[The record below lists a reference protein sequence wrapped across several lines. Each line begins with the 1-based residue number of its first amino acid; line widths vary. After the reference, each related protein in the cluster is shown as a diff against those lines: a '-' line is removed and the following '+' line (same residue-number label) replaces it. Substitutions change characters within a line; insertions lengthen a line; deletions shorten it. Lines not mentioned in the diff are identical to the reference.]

1 MPVSGR
7 SWPPAPAVVA
17 GARYPRAAEL
27 VDVPT
32 HEVPWVAPP
41 VGSDHATELLRQA
54 LVADVQR
61 AALDAGRAAGELTVA
76 SARLAMLAAQRVRRR
91 KPPWLR

>member
-1 MPVSGR
+1 MPPYGLSP
-7 SWPPAPAVVA
+7 SSCPSS
-17 GARYPRAAEL
+17 ARYPRADEL
-27 VDVPT
+27 VDVRPDQ
-32 HEVPWVAPP
+32 VPWVLPP
-41 VGSDHATELLRQA
+41 VGADHASELLRQA

-76 SARLAMLAAQRVRRR
+76 SARLAMHTLRRSGRR